1 LASESGQGE
10 LEWLARHAA
19 HPRERPARCAG
30 PDRAAALTERKA
42 IPGRQGVASVRS
54 LDVALLPYCIQFPLD
69 WEKNQ
74 KKGAGTGA
82 STASGESCPVERPG
96 WWCKPGAL
104 QVMAMCTPPARPDR
118 RRYAAV
124 PFTPRSRARASVRLP
139 HRRALPMST
148 FRVAARVLGLAAL

>member
-1 LASESGQGE
+1 
-10 LEWLARHAA
+10 
-19 HPRERPARCAG
+19 
-30 PDRAAALTERKA
+30 
-42 IPGRQGVASVRS
+42 
-54 LDVALLPYCIQFPLD
+54 VALLPYCIQFPLD

-104 QVMAMCTPPARPDR
+104 QVMAMCTPLARPDR

-124 PFTPRSRARASVRLP
+124 PFTPRSRARASVRLT

-148 FRVAARVLGLAAL
+148 FRVAARVLGLAALVLLAACATGPRITTEGDPEADFSRYRTFGFY